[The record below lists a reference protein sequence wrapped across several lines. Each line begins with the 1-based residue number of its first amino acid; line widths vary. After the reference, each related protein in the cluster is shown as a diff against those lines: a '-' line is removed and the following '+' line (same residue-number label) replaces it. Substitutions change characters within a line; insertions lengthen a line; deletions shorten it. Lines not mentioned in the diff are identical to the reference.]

1 VPESFRGRDLPVR
14 RSGLSARAFQICCA
28 AVLAVASLVP
38 SDSRA
43 QGQLG
48 REVVPV
54 FQQIHLTLDADRT
67 DYSGSIRVDLHV
79 PEPVDAVHLH
89 SLGPTL
95 TRIQLTDSAG
105 TVDVKHTVDEYGYL
119 SLATSR
125 PLHPGSAQLEIEFTN
140 EFDTRASSLYRVV
153 IADKSYAFTQFEAV
167 DAREAF
173 PCWDEPA
180 FKFPYQLTLTVPE
193 AHLALSNTP
202 IESESIS
209 SGMRTVVFKKTPP
222 LPSYLL
228 ALATGPLDTVPLKGL
243 PCPGRLVTVRGRS
256 HLGGDAVAR
265 TAIALDALEDYF
277 GRPHPYEKLDLIA
290 VPEFWYGAME
300 NPGAIV
306 FNERS
311 ILYDPSRAGVR
322 EQRSFTT
329 TLTHEL
335 AHLWFGDLVTMSW
348 WDDLWLNESF
358 ATWASEKIVHQL
370 YPEYRR
376 DLAVLRGRR
385 TAMRVDALPS
395 ARAIRQPV
403 APNIN
408 LGQLADALAY
418 DKGETVLRMIE
429 TWVGPDRFREGV
441 VSYLDEHAWGNAV
454 AADLWNAVSKTSG
467 HDLTPVLSSF
477 LDQPGVPLVEVELL
491 DGGQVQLRQRRH
503 ALADAHGEVS
513 PSDQIWRIPISLR
526 FPNGEGT
533 EVHRLLLTEREQI
546 VNLPIAERPAWIHPN
561 ADETGYYLWK
571 TDPENL
577 THLVENAERLLNDA
591 ERVGL
596 VHNLAALLQGGSISS
611 DLFLPWTSRCAQD
624 SQPEVV
630 DAVLDAWELIRAP
643 LIAPELGDE
652 FALYVRDGLQPAV
665 ERWGLLPQPGEEESV
680 TLLRP
685 SMLIWLARDGEDAR
699 VQALAD
705 SLTDLYLNGSDA
717 CPPSLIQSVLGISA
731 QDGDLALFERFR
743 DLFQEEGDPP
753 RRRALLSAMGE
764 FREPEVVEAALRFA
778 LEGPLRPNE
787 RTSIPSSIGQEPALQ
802 ERVYRWMK
810 DSYARVAESIPDER
824 MARMPR
830 YASGCSLENL
840 EDARAFFSDPSR
852 QPAGTDVELRKAED
866 AVRACVSLREREGGA
881 AASYL
886 RSRAA
891 AP

>member
-1 VPESFRGRDLPVR
+1 MPGSMRHHDLSR
-14 RSGLSARAFQICCA
+14 FLLAGALAFA
-28 AVLAVASLVP
+28 WVAP
-38 SDSRA
+38 ADSSA

-54 FQQIHLTLDADRT
+54 FQQIHLTLDADRA
-67 DYSGSIRVDLHV
+67 DYSGSVRVELEV
-79 PEPVDAVHLH
+79 REPVEAVHLH
-89 SLGPTL
+89 SLGPEI
-95 TRIQLTDSAG
+95 TRIELTDAG
-105 TVDVKHTVDEYGYL
+105 GAVEVEHAVDEYGYL

-125 PLHPGSAQLEIEFTN
+125 PLQPGSALLEIDFTN

-153 IADKSYAFTQFEAV
+153 IEDKAYAFTQFEAV

-202 IESESIS
+202 IESESTS
-209 SGMRTVVFKKTPP
+209 SGMRTVVFEKTPP

-228 ALATGPLDTVPLKGL
+228 ALATGPLDTVPLEGL
-243 PCPGRLVTVRGRS
+243 SCPGRLVTVRGRS
-256 HLGGDAVAR
+256 HLGGDAVTR
-265 TAIALDALEDYF
+265 TAIVLDALEDYF

-311 ILYDPSRAGVR
+311 ILYDPSLAGVR
-322 EQRSFTT
+322 ERRSFTT
-329 TLTHEL
+329 TLAHEL

-370 YPEYRR
+370 HPEYRR

-385 TAMRVDALPS
+385 NAMRVDALPS

-408 LGQLADALAY
+408 LGLLADALAY

-454 AADLWNAVSKTSG
+454 AQDLWNAISKTSG
-467 HDLTPVLSSF
+467 NDLNPVLSSF

-491 DGGQVQLRQRRH
+491 EDGRVRLRQRRH
-503 ALADAHGEVS
+503 ALADSRGLVPENE
-513 PSDQIWRIPISLR
+513 QIWQIPISLR
-526 FPNGEGT
+526 YPTDEGT
-533 EVHRLLLTEREQI
+533 RVHRILLAEREQT
-546 VNLPIAERPAWIHPN
+546 VSLPIEERPAWIHPN

-571 TDPENL
+571 TEPRNL
-577 THLVENAERLLNDA
+577 TYLVEHSVQLLNDA

-596 VHNLAALLQGGSISS
+596 VHNLAALLQGGSISA
-611 DLFLPWTSRCAQD
+611 DLFLQWTAQCAKD
-624 SQPEVV
+624 PQPEVV
-630 DAVLDAWELIRAP
+630 DAVLDAWQLIRAP
-643 LIAPELGDE
+643 LISPEIEDE
-652 FALYVRDGLQPAV
+652 FALYVRAGLQPAV
-665 ERWGLLPQPGEEESV
+665 ERWGLLPRPGEAESI

-685 SMLIWLARDGEDAR
+685 SMLTWLARDGEDVR

-705 SLTDLYLNGSDA
+705 SLTELYLSGSDA

-731 QDGDLALFERFR
+731 RKGDLVLFERFR
-743 DLFQEEGDPP
+743 DLFVKTRDPQQ
-753 RRRALLSAMGE
+753 RRALLSALGE

-787 RTSIPSSIGQEPALQ
+787 RTSIPNSIREEPALQ

-810 DSYARVAESIPDER
+810 DSYDRVAQSIPDER
-824 MARMPR
+824 MARLPR
-830 YASGCSLENL
+830 FASGCSMEDL
-840 EDARAFFSDPSR
+840 EDARAFFADPSR

-866 AVRACVSLREREGGA
+866 AVNACVSLREREGGA
-881 AASYL
+881 ASRYL
-886 RSRAA
+886 RNRAA